1 MKPGR
6 IYFPYSTK
14 ENAQRSDETCPRSQS
29 WEARSNPQIHTP
41 DISSCFLH
49 QDELRLRSRLSP
61 MQPLQYSPVWELCFP
76 QWLQC
81 PLEKGLG
88 NPWLESTALSSRK
101 RGLSF
106 EQGAELGLLSC
117 SSRRQEIRE
126 DDALSASSITG
137 QEREESETS
146 FKAWHRCCLSVTPEE
161 ALLTVR
167 RVIWPNWFAAC
178 SPSRPK
184 PRDVALL
191 RNILSRFPSPIC
203 SRHNEVIRSV
213 SISQLRPNP
222 PDFPGG
228 PVAKNPPASVSDMGF
243 IPGPG
248 RFHVLRGN

>member
-14 ENAQRSDETCPRSQS
+14 ENTEAQRGEETCLRSQS
-29 WEARSNPQIHTP
+29 WQPQSWEAKSNPQIHSP
-41 DISSCFLH
+41 YISSYFLH

-61 MQPLQYSPVWELCFP
+61 MKPLQYSPVWELCFP

-126 DDALSASSITG
+126 DDALSASSITC

-167 RVIWPNWFAAC
+167 CDLAKLIC
-178 SPSRPK
+178 SLQPQPSQPG
-184 PRDVALL
+184 DVALV

-203 SRHNEVIRSV
+203 SSTTRS
-213 SISQLRPNP
+213 
-222 PDFPGG
+222 
-228 PVAKNPPASVSDMGF
+228 
-243 IPGPG
+243 
-248 RFHVLRGN
+248 